1 MSMKT
6 KIIKTALA
14 LVAVLASGT
23 ALAYE
28 EETQKEYCKKPK
40 YYDFSLPLYK
50 EPEKIEVPPES
61 EFEFKLSVWS
71 DPEGI
76 KLTARNENLPFT
88 VESNSSFHLV
98 KSKLL
103 PGFTGK
109 FVRINARVKAVLGCH
124 EQFGWLVKV
133 ADIKLQEAAPA
144 PEAEAPTTE
153 SAETTPENK
162 NASESAPSAITPP
175 TVP

>member
-1 MSMKT
+1 MKT

-23 ALAYE
+23 ELAYE

-109 FVRINARVKAVLGCH
+109 FVRISDNNEFPVVYAAKFGDLISH
-124 EQFGWLVKV
+124 EV
-133 ADIKLQEAAPA
+133 
-144 PEAEAPTTE
+144 
-153 SAETTPENK
+153 
-162 NASESAPSAITPP
+162 SEPGLKKGDKIND
-175 TVP
+175 VI